1 MRGIIEK
8 AGILAEALP
17 YIKNFYGKTVVVKY
31 GGSAISGDLNEDT
44 ILLDLILMR
53 LVGMNPVVVH
63 GGGPE
68 ITAMLRKLGKQS
80 QFIGGRRVTDAETV
94 EVAEMVLGGK
104 INRAIVA
111 AINRNGGR
119 AVGLTGKDGGLI
131 RAAKRLQAAPE
142 GPVDLGFV
150 GDVEEI
156 NPSLIQTLVEAGYI
170 PVVAPIGFGPEGE
183 TFNINADSVAGAL
196 AGALRAHKLVL
207 LTDVEGIY
215 RDFKDKS
222 SLISTLPVGQVDE
235 LIKAGVIDGGM
246 IPKVEACVQAIRGGT
261 AQAHIL
267 DGRLPHALLLE
278 FFTREGVGT
287 MVVAS

>member
-1 MRGIIEK
+1 MREIIEK

-17 YIKNFYGKTVVVKY
+17 YIKSFYGKTVVVKY
-31 GGSAISGDLNEDT
+31 GGSAISGDLNDDT
-44 ILLDLILMR
+44 ILLDIILMR

-68 ITAMLRKLGKQS
+68 ITAMLKKLGKQS
-80 QFIGGRRVTDAETV
+80 RFIGGRRVTDAETA

-104 INRAIVA
+104 INRSIVA

-131 RAAKRLQAAPE
+131 RAQKRLQPTPE

-156 NPSLIQTLVEAGYI
+156 NPALIQTLVEAGYI
-170 PVVAPIGFGPEGE
+170 PVVAPIAFGPEGE
-183 TFNINADSVAGAL
+183 TYNINADSVAGAL

-215 RDFKDKS
+215 SDFKDKS
-222 SLISTLPVGQVDE
+222 SLISTLPVDQVDE

-261 AQAHIL
+261 SQAHIL
-267 DGRLPHALLLE
+267 DGRLSHALLLE
-278 FFTREGVGT
+278 IFTREGVGT
-287 MVVAS
+287 MVVSS